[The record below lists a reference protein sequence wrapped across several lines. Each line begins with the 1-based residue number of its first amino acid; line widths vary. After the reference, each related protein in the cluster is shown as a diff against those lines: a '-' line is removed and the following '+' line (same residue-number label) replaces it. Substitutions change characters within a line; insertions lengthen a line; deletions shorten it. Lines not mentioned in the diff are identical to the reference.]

1 LQKNQKD
8 IISQDDDKESKELEN
23 TTDIESE
30 PNEDT
35 SKKQKSLFNMAKE
48 IEEKERQLEVERE
61 RKGIEQHEKERED
74 YAKKLQ
80 QDKIELIRL
89 KQGVIDHSDTIHE
102 VHEEA
107 SVLTFPQ
114 KISNFFYHNAWW
126 LWIAIFLLI
135 IATYITYG
143 IVTTPKADA
152 TVLLF
157 VTNDELSNYTEQMSD
172 YFEQFVDDNTGDE
185 VSTVNVYYIPVATDS
200 NDVNYTSYMAKF
212 SGEMQSANSLIVIAD
227 DSCEEI
233 LKPSEVLY
241 KLSKDFEDIDNI
253 DGYKYYLKDT
263 DFAQQIGY
271 EGTISDDMY
280 IGIRKVQQVYDSS
293 KKMEE
298 NFEVA
303 YEFIERFITY
313 QEEGE
318 DSIG

>member
-1 LQKNQKD
+1 MKNNQKD
-8 IISQDDDKESKELEN
+8 IISEDDIKKSLDLEN
-23 TTDIESE
+23 TTNTDIQPHE
-30 PNEDT
+30 NNT
-35 SKKQKSLFNMAKE
+35 KKQKSLFDMAKE
-48 IEEKERQLEVERE
+48 IEEKERKLEVERE
-61 RKGIEQHEKERED
+61 QKAIAQHEKERED

-107 SVLTFPQ
+107 PVLTFPQ
-114 KISNFFYHNAWW
+114 KISNFFYHNVWW
-126 LWIAIFLLI
+126 LWIVVFILI

-152 TVLLF
+152 TVLFF
-157 VTNDELSNYTEQMSD
+157 VTNDELSNYTEQMSE
-172 YFEQFVDDNTGDE
+172 YFEQFVDDNTGDGI
-185 VSTVNVYYIPVATDS
+185 STVNVYYIPVATDS

-233 LKPSEVLY
+233 LKPNEVLY
-241 KLSKDFEDIDNI
+241 KLSKDFKDNENI

-313 QEEGE
+313 QEEGGE
-318 DSIG
+318 IFG